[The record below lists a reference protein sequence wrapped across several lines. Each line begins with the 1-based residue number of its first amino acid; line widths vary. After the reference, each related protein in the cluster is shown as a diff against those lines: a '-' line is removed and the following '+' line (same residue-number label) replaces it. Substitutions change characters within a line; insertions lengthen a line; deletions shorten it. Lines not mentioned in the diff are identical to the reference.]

1 MGREKRRTNLMSRWS
16 DSELATIG
24 TADEIH
30 IAPDRADHTPGPAV
44 PIWVVRVGDDLYV
57 RSYRGPSGSWYRRA
71 RRNGSGRIRVGGVD
85 HAVRFTAADAGVR
98 TQVDEAYLAK
108 YGRYGSSLVRPMIS
122 DTVAE
127 TTLQLQPTD
136 S

>member
-1 MGREKRRTNLMSRWS
+1 MSGWS

-30 IAPDRADHTPGPAV
+30 IAPARADRRPDPPSV

-85 HAVRFTAADAGVR
+85 HAVRFAAADTTVR
-98 TQVDEAYLAK
+98 TQVDDAHRAK

-127 TTLQLQPTD
+127 TTLQLQPTI

>member
-1 MGREKRRTNLMSRWS
+1 MSGWS

-71 RRNGSGRIRVGGVD
+71 RRNGRGRISVGGVD
-85 HAVRFTAADAGVR
+85 HAVRFTAADPTVR
-98 TQVDEAYLAK
+98 TQVDEAYRAK
-108 YGRYGSSLVRPMIS
+108 YGRYRSLVQPMIS

-127 TTLQLQPTD
+127 TTLQLQP
-136 S
+136 SIS

>member
-1 MGREKRRTNLMSRWS
+1 MSVWS
-16 DSELATIG
+16 ASELATIG

-85 HAVRFTAADAGVR
+85 HTVRFTSADAGVR
-98 TQVDEAYLAK
+98 TQVDEAYRVK
-108 YGRYGSSLVRPMIS
+108 YGRYGSSLVGPMTS
-122 DTVAE
+122 DAVAE
-127 TTLQLQPTD
+127 TTLQLQPTN

>member
-1 MGREKRRTNLMSRWS
+1 MSGWS

-24 TADEIH
+24 RADEIH

-85 HAVRFTAADAGVR
+85 YAVRFTAADPGVR
-98 TQVDEAYLAK
+98 TQVDEVYLDK
-108 YGRYGSSLVRPMIS
+108 YGRYGSSLVRPMVS

-127 TTLQLQPTD
+127 TTLQLQPID

>member
-1 MGREKRRTNLMSRWS
+1 MSGWS
-16 DSELATIG
+16 DSELTTIG

-30 IAPDRADHTPGPAV
+30 IAPDRSDHTPGRAV

-71 RRNGSGRIRVGGVD
+71 RRNGSGRISVGGVD
-85 HAVRFTAADAGVR
+85 HAVRFTAADPTVR
-98 TQVDEAYLAK
+98 TQVDEAYRAK
-108 YGRYGSSLVRPMIS
+108 YGRYSSLVRPMIS

-127 TTLQLQPTD
+127 TTLQLKPTI

>member
-1 MGREKRRTNLMSRWS
+1 MSGWS
-16 DSELATIG
+16 ESELATIA

-30 IAPDRADHTPGPAV
+30 LAPDRADHRPGSTV

-71 RRNGSGRIRVGGVD
+71 RRTGSGRIRVGGVD

-98 TQVDEAYLAK
+98 TQVDEAYRTK
-108 YGRYGSSLVRPMIS
+108 YGRYGSSYVRPMIS

-127 TTLQLQPTD
+127 TTLQLQPT
-136 S
+136 SH